1 MDILN
6 NWLVY
11 VMLYLILATA
21 FTQFFKVTTKTLKKA
36 GALTILLQMMA
47 GITALILCPFFE
59 FKFPTDINVYI
70 MLGLSIIFYAITDRI
85 NTTVRSGIE
94 ASTFS
99 MLKQLSTTFMIFAGL
114 IFFKEEFILNKFIGA
129 MLIIFSNIC
138 F

>member
-47 GITALILCPFFE
+47 GITALILCPFL
-59 FKFPTDINVYI
+59 N
-70 MLGLSIIFYAITDRI
+70 LSFQQI
-85 NTTVRSGIE
+85 
-94 ASTFS
+94 
-99 MLKQLSTTFMIFAGL
+99 
-114 IFFKEEFILNKFIGA
+114 
-129 MLIIFSNIC
+129 
-138 F
+138 